1 MQTLQIRSPKN
12 CNKCEVL
19 KFFVLRN
26 NCVAFIPCSRLYTH
40 SITYIYNIHVVLS
53 KAALTTR
60 SQWACIAHIGINVL

>member
-40 SITYIYNIHVVLS
+40 SITYIYI
-53 KAALTTR
+53 
-60 SQWACIAHIGINVL
+60 IYM